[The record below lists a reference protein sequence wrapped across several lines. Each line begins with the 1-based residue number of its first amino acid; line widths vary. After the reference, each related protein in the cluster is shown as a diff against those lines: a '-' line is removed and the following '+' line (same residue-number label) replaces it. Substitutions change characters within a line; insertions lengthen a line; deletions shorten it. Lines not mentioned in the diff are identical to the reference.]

1 MTLDPLD
8 EESLRHG
15 VAALGR
21 KDRDFARITERLGMP
36 PLWSRQPGFATLV
49 SIVLEQQVSLA
60 SARATFDR
68 LLAEVEELNAAA
80 FLGLTEETLR
90 QCGFSRQKSRYCRG
104 IAEAVHDGQLDLQ
117 ALSGLSDESVRERL
131 VAITGIGPWTAN
143 IYLLMALGRR
153 DVWPVGDLAL
163 AIAVQRVKRLETR
176 PSAADMEAI
185 GEAWRPWRSVAS
197 RLLWQSYLNDS
208 KQVPD

>member
-1 MTLDPLD
+1 MTPDPLD

-21 KDRDFARITERLGMP
+21 KDRDLARITERLGMP
-36 PLWSRQPGFATLV
+36 PLWRRPPGFATLV
-49 SIVLEQQVSLA
+49 GIVLEQQVSLA

-68 LLAEVEELNAAA
+68 LLVEVEELDAAA
-80 FLGLTEETLR
+80 FLGLTDETLR
-90 QCGFSRQKSRYCRG
+90 QCGFSRQKSRYCRS
-104 IAEAVHDGQLDLQ
+104 IAEAVHDGQLDLE
-117 ALSGLSDESVRERL
+117 ALSGLPDESVRERL

-163 AIAVQRVKRLETR
+163 AIAVQRVKCLETR
-176 PSAADMEAI
+176 PSTAEMEAI

-208 KQVPD
+208 KRVPD